1 MIKELIFEKVGEFNG
16 LNHPESITNNDELGA
31 DMALD
36 SLDFVEVVMEME
48 KRTGRCIP
56 DEVLDVKPYYEL
68 TVGELTNMLYNYLK
82 DYERDELLE
91 IVREEI
97 FEKMHK
103 FNYINNIEVIDDVRE
118 DSNLSS
124 DLAMDPF
131 DLLEVLIGIE
141 EKMDI
146 RISDDVFGDKSV
158 DELTVGIFVDMLYDW
173 LESK

>member
-1 MIKELIFEKVGEFNG
+1 
-16 LNHPESITNNDELGA
+16 
-31 DMALD
+31 
-36 SLDFVEVVMEME
+36 MERN
-48 KRTGRCIP
+48 KI
-56 DEVLDVKPYYEL
+56 
-68 TVGELTNMLYNYLK
+68 
-82 DYERDELLE
+82 LE

-97 FEKMHK
+97 FEKMHE
-103 FNYINNIEVIDDVRE
+103 FNNDIEVIDDVRE

-146 RISDDVFGDKSV
+146 RIPDDVFGDKSV

>member
-1 MIKELIFEKVGEFNG
+1 MK
-16 LNHPESITNNDELGA
+16 
-31 DMALD
+31 
-36 SLDFVEVVMEME
+36 
-48 KRTGRCIP
+48 
-56 DEVLDVKPYYEL
+56 
-68 TVGELTNMLYNYLK
+68 
-82 DYERDELLE
+82 RDELLE

-146 RISDDVFGDKSV
+146 RIPDDVFGDESI